1 MADNII
7 LECTECGER
16 DYLTK
21 KNKRKHPERLAL
33 KKYCP
38 RERKTTLHRETTV
51 SYTHLRAHETSLRI
65 SYAVFCLKK
74 KNIHLQIPQKECFKS
89 ALSKAT
95 VSYTHLTLPTI
106 D

>member
-38 RERKTTLHRETTV
+38 RERKATLHRETKKWQITLFLNVLNV
-51 SYTHLRAHETSLRI
+51 S
-65 SYAVFCLKK
+65 K
-74 KNIHLQIPQKECFKS
+74 
-89 ALSKAT
+89 
-95 VSYTHLTLPTI
+95 
-106 D
+106 